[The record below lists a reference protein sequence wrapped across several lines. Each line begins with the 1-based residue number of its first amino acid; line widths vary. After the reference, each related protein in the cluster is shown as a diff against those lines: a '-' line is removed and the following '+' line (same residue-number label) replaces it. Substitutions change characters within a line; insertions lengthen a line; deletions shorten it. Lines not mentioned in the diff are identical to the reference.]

1 MSVIALPKTPGGL
14 KDIGRLQDIPAV
26 RQLMLLAVAA
36 AAIGL
41 GLCLFFW
48 TQKPDFVP
56 VYAGLDAKATADA
69 SDLLRTRQIP
79 FRIDNN
85 GALAVPGDRLGD
97 AKLALAGAGLS
108 SNTGDGFESMEGDQ
122 GFGTSQFV
130 ENARYQHALETELA
144 RTIANL
150 RPVREA
156 RVHLALPKP
165 SAFTRGKDQAS
176 ASVVLQLQ
184 SGATLEQ
191 GQVDAIVHLV
201 ASSIPDLAPERVT
214 VVDQFGRL
222 LSNPDPNSEAAIGA
236 EQFDQQRRQE
246 AVYVQRIQQLLEPV
260 TGPGRVSAQVSVD
273 MDFNQTEEARETYG
287 PQAVR
292 SEQVSESGNATP
304 AGGAGANGNANA
316 QGVPGSASNTPATT
330 SAKAGNGATAA
341 PAAQGANTGA
351 GNNGTVLTGPTS
363 RTAVRNFELD
373 RTLTHT
379 RQAPGKIRRITAAV
393 LVDNVPAGA
402 PGKDGKG
409 KTRALTPAE
418 TQRIQTLVQ
427 QAVGFDAQRGDVVS
441 VVNQP
446 FARDVG
452 DAADDAPPV
461 WQNPHARDL
470 LRTLL
475 GGLAVL
481 LVVWFVLRPA
491 FRQLLQP
498 RAAAQPV
505 MRAELVEDDDVPVA
519 ISAPAGRA
527 ASAGQSMSFDDKLQ
541 VARNAVNTDA
551 KRVAAVVRDWVGEDG

>member
-1 MSVIALPKTPGGL
+1 MSVIALPKSPGGL

-26 RQLMLLAVAA
+26 RQLALLAVAA

-41 GLCLFFW
+41 GLWLFFW
-48 TQKPDFVP
+48 TQKPDYVP
-56 VYAGLDAKATADA
+56 VYAGMDPKATANA
-69 SDLLRTRQIP
+69 SDLLRTQQIP
-79 FRIDNN
+79 FRIDAGS
-85 GALAVPGDRLGD
+85 GALAVPADRLGD

-108 SNTGDGFESMEGDQ
+108 SNTGDGFETMEGDQ

-130 ENARYQHALETELA
+130 ENARYQHALETELG

-165 SAFTRGKDQAS
+165 SAFTRTKEDAS

-222 LSNPDPNSEAAIGA
+222 LSNPDPNSDAAIGA

-246 AVYVQRIQQLLEPV
+246 ALIVQRIQQLLEPI

-292 SEQVSESGNATP
+292 SEQTSESGTATP
-304 AGGAGANGNANA
+304 AGATGANANANANA
-316 QGVPGSASNTPATT
+316 QGVPGSASNTPGAAAAN
-330 SAKAGNGATAA
+330 AKATNGSAT
-341 PAAQGANTGA
+341 AQGAQNASGD
-351 GNNGTVLTGPTS
+351 GTVLTGPTS

-379 RQAPGKIRRITAAV
+379 RQAPGRIRRITAAV

-402 PGKDGKG
+402 PGKDGKV

-427 QAVGFDAQRGDVVS
+427 QAIGFDEKRGDAVS

-446 FARDVG
+446 FARDAG
-452 DAADDAPPV
+452 DQADDAPPV

-491 FRQLLQP
+491 FRQLLAP

-505 MRAELVEDDDVPVA
+505 VRAELVNDEDVPVA
-519 ISAPAGRA
+519 ISANAARGTPAQA
-527 ASAGQSMSFDDKLQ
+527 MNFDDKVQ
-541 VARNAVNTDA
+541 VARNAVTTDA